1 MTFARLTY
9 EFQFQPFQQF
19 KPWGA
24 LDLNVASGHFSKELR
39 RAPKNGQL
47 PAPGGGQHYETAIEL
62 TYRLEFRTS
71 AFFIQPDLQY
81 IIQPGGTAHLNNAL
95 VFGAQVGINF

>member
-9 EFQFQPFQQF
+9 EFQFHPFQQF

-24 LDLNVASGHFSKELR
+24 LDLDVASGHFSKELR
-39 RAPKNGQL
+39 RAQKNGQL
-47 PAPGGGQHYETAIEL
+47 PGLGGGQHYETPIDL

-71 AFFIQPDLQY
+71 AFFIQRACNISFSPAARPIL
-81 IIQPGGTAHLNNAL
+81 ITRWCSVPR
-95 VFGAQVGINF
+95 